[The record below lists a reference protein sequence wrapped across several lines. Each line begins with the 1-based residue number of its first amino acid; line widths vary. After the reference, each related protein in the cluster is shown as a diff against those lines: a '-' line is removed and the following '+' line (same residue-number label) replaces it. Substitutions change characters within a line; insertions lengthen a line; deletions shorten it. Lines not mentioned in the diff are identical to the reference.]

1 MATSHNP
8 PSLRTAMILAAGYGT
23 RMADLTREL
32 PKPLLPLNGM
42 PIIEVV
48 IRKLARQGIERAV
61 VNLHY
66 LPEKMREFLGDGSR
80 FGLEVLFSEE
90 PELLGSGGGIANA
103 EKCFNGETIL
113 AANADVLCDL
123 AIGEFY
129 DFHCRSGA
137 LATMAVQPSSNHRDY
152 SLALFDAANSLKNF
166 LGKNEE
172 IPRDVHAGIFTG
184 YQILT
189 PGARAYLKP
198 ENQSIITEL
207 YRKALGGGERIAVFP
222 FTGRWIDVGEREFY
236 LALLQKIRAG
246 EVDLADF
253 IGPGEF
259 R

>member
-8 PSLRTAMILAAGYGT
+8 PQLHTAMILAAGYGT
-23 RMADLTREL
+23 RMADLTRDL

-48 IRKLARQGIERAV
+48 IRKLASQGIERAV

-66 LPEKMREFLGDGSR
+66 RPDKMREFLGDGSR
-80 FGLEVLFSEE
+80 FGLEILFSEE
-90 PELLGSGGGIANA
+90 PALLGSGGGIANA
-103 EKCFNGETIL
+103 ERYFKGETIL

-123 AIGEFY
+123 DIGEFY

-137 LATMAVQPSSNHRDY
+137 LATMAVQPSANHRDY
-152 SLALFDAANSLKNF
+152 SLALYDSRNSLKGF

-172 IPRDVHAGIFTG
+172 IPRDAHAGIFTG

-207 YRKALGGGERIAVFP
+207 YRTALGRQERIAVFP

-246 EVDLADF
+246 EVDVADF
-253 IGPGEF
+253 MGQGGF

>member
-103 EKCFNGETIL
+103 EKYFNGETIL

-123 AIGEFY
+123 DIGEFY

-207 YRKALGGGERIAVFP
+207 YRKALGRGERIAVFP

>member
-1 MATSHNP
+1 MAISRTP
-8 PSLRTAMILAAGYGT
+8 PKLRTAMILAAGYGT
-23 RMADLTREL
+23 RMAELTREL
-32 PKPLLPLNGM
+32 PKPLLPLNGVR
-42 PIIEVV
+42 IIEVV
-48 IRKLARQGIERAV
+48 IRSLAHRGIERAV

-66 LPEKMREFLGDGSR
+66 RPEKMREFLGDGSR
-80 FGLEVLFSEE
+80 FGLEILFSEE

-103 EKCFNGETIL
+103 ERYFNGETIL

-123 AIGEFY
+123 DIGKFY

-137 LATMAVQPSSNHRDY
+137 LATLAVQPSANRRDY
-152 SLALFDAANSLKNF
+152 SLALFDAGNSLKGF
-166 LGKNEE
+166 LGKNEA

-207 YRKALGGGERIAVFP
+207 YRKAVGRGERIGVFP

-236 LALLQKIRAG
+236 LSLLQKIRAG

-253 IGPGEF
+253 LG
-259 R
+259 

>member
-1 MATSHNP
+1 MVTSQQP
-8 PSLRTAMILAAGYGT
+8 PPLRTAMILAAGYGT
-23 RMADLTREL
+23 RMAELTRDL

-80 FGLEVLFSEE
+80 FGLEILFSEE
-90 PELLGSGGGIANA
+90 PQLLGSGGGIANA
-103 EKCFNGETIL
+103 EKFFQGETIL

-123 AIGEFY
+123 DIGEFY
-129 DFHCRSGA
+129 DFHCRAGV
-137 LATMAVQPSSNHRDY
+137 LATLAVQPSSNHRDY
-152 SLALFDAANSLKNF
+152 SLALFDAANSLKGF

-172 IPRDVHAGIFTG
+172 IPGEVHAGIFTG

-198 ENQSIITEL
+198 ENQSIISEL
-207 YRKALGGGERIAVFP
+207 YRKALGRGERIAVFP
-222 FTGRWIDVGEREFY
+222 FSGRWIDLGEREFY
-236 LALLQKIRAG
+236 LSLLQKIRSG
-246 EVDLADF
+246 EVEVTDF
-253 IGPGEF
+253 IK
-259 R
+259 